1 MNTVG
6 KHPEV
11 RDSFTMAVMYGIK
24 SSITVHSRVEGRG
37 SRAHVLIVVFLMTTF
52 TTVSVTGSK
61 PENGVPEKQS

>member
-1 MNTVG
+1 
-6 KHPEV
+6 
-11 RDSFTMAVMYGIK
+11 MAVMYGIK